1 MESINRKELLM
12 RNPTRSEMT
21 HQTAYVTVVQCGTEG
36 LGQRIRRVD
45 NARVMAED
53 NVFLRFPF
61 LHGKVL
67 DVNMTQTGGVGRLAF
82 TMRMGIAAALSSY
95 RVVGSG

>member
-1 MESINRKELLM
+1 M

-36 LGQRIRRVD
+36 LGQRIRGVY
-45 NARVMAED
+45 NAGDMAED
-53 NVFLRFPF
+53 NVTLRFPF

-67 DVNMTQTGGVGRLAF
+67 DVNMTQTGGGGTARVHHEDGYSGGIIFIQSGGIRLSI
-82 TMRMGIAAALSSY
+82 TETKQH
-95 RVVGSG
+95 